1 MLPWDNWSRLQLTQ
15 RTEFLPQYNLS
26 LNVYPGMNEY
36 TELGGWEETW
46 RWCHLGCM
54 QVRLYFQGRLLAERE
69 WNTKRIS
76 LINCFYFQNL
86 SNLVRKLGRY
96 PVRLPACEAQCLK
109 KRPLYFCATCLVDG
123 YFSLHGN
130 VLEHCTTD
138 SCFLRLGA
146 YCWFVGIHLALY
158 ERSWGVFNHDPLSAA
173 SAKAQDFCEL
183 CVERGCFE
191 ASACVSQTVW
201 GEGACIWICCLVNW
215 GTGWGN
221 MHVGKYFLCAFLS
234 SRGFLTSVP
243 VGYGAAQRSC
253 TWVSSCEHT
262 SEGPLKK
269 KGGEIEN
276 RSNVSKVC
284 WCSVEINHRQSESQA
299 L

>member
-1 MLPWDNWSRLQLTQ
+1 
-15 RTEFLPQYNLS
+15 
-26 LNVYPGMNEY
+26 MNEY
-36 TELGGWEETW
+36 TELRGQEDVEVVPLRVHASEALFSSKTP
-46 RWCHLGCM
+46 
-54 QVRLYFQGRLLAERE
+54 GRKGVEHRTA
-69 WNTKRIS
+69 WA
-76 LINCFYFQNL
+76 NCFYFQYL
-86 SNLVRKLGRY
+86 SSLVRKLERCL
-96 PVRLPACEAQCLK
+96 VRLPAWEAQCLK
-109 KRPLYFCATCLVDG
+109 EKPLFFLCKLPWWLFFIAWECAGTLHYRQLFPKAWCLLLVG
-123 YFSLHGN
+123 RHPSCSVWEIVRSLI
-130 VLEHCTTD
+130 TI
-138 SCFLRLGA
+138 S
-146 YCWFVGIHLALY
+146 
-158 ERSWGVFNHDPLSAA
+158 LSAP
-173 SAKAQDFCEL
+173 SAKVQDFCEL
-183 CVERGCFE
+183 CVECGCFE
-191 ASACVSQTVW
+191 ASACVSQILW

-215 GTGWGN
+215 GTGWGD

-243 VGYGAAQRSC
+243 VVYGAAQRSF

>member
-1 MLPWDNWSRLQLTQ
+1 MPQ
-15 RTEFLPQYNLS
+15 RKTLFFGAS
-26 LNVYPGMNEY
+26 
-36 TELGGWEETW
+36 
-46 RWCHLGCM
+46 
-54 QVRLYFQGRLLAERE
+54 
-69 WNTKRIS
+69 
-76 LINCFYFQNL
+76 
-86 SNLVRKLGRY
+86 
-96 PVRLPACEAQCLK
+96 
-109 KRPLYFCATCLVDG
+109 CLVEG

-130 VLEHCTTD
+130 VLEHCTID
-138 SCFLRLGA
+138 SCFLRLAA
-146 YCWFVGIHLALY
+146 YYWLIRSILLY
-158 ERSWGVFNHDPLSAA
+158 MRDGEESLITIPLSAT
-173 SAKAQDFCEL
+173 SAKVQDFCEL

-191 ASACVSQTVW
+191 ASACVSQIIW
-201 GEGACIWICCLVNW
+201 WEGACTWICCLVNW

-253 TWVSSCEHT
+253 IWVSSCEHT